1 MKKTSR
7 AFSMLAGVAA
17 LMLFGEASA
26 FNFDFNDN
34 IDIAAGTES
43 GGDSTVNGSI
53 DVGSG
58 AIVSGGL
65 ETVNGGIRIESNA
78 QVEDVQ
84 TVNGRIRLASGV
96 TAGEVESVNGT
107 ISLDQQASAESV
119 SVVNGKIRL
128 DPGARVA
135 NDVGNVNG
143 EIEISG
149 AEIGGNLSTVNGDV
163 MLTENAHLR
172 GDLIVERP
180 GGFNW
185 DDGRDPRVVVGPGV
199 RIEGEIVLEREVEL
213 FISESAEVGAVTG
226 VMTIEDA
233 ERFSGDRP

>member
-1 MKKTSR
+1 
-7 AFSMLAGVAA
+7 MLAGVAA

-58 AIVSGGL
+58 AIVNGGL